1 MRPFGPVT
9 PRAERRHLVDRAWQR
24 YVRDRA
30 LNPPG
35 GGKGVGC
42 SFPRARDSHRID
54 PGITRPGGR
63 GLTTDALADRR
74 ERDEVFRLATPILA
88 DFARRLGLHETV
100 LAYVDAEG
108 WMLSLEGDR
117 GMVEQVGEIDF
128 RPGAHW
134 AEEVAGT
141 NGPGTALVERRPVE
155 VFASEHFVAAWHPWS
170 CAAAPVLAPG
180 DPAPVGVVDITAPW
194 EVQRRHA
201 LVIANAIARAIEER
215 LHAAIG
221 VRDEVV
227 RYAFRAAQVA
237 GDALVAIDRRGRV
250 IGANDAATR
259 RAIVDAGAL
268 TGAARETVA
277 AALRDS
283 ARPID
288 ADVEVKTPDGPTF
301 VASPV
306 RYDGTTVGAILRVS
320 RAAPRARAA
329 GACRPTARYALSDIQ
344 GRSERLRAALEL
356 ARTAARTDL
365 PVVISGESGTGKELF
380 AHAVHSAGARQDGPF
395 IAVNCGSIPAQ
406 FVETELFG
414 YEPGTFTGAR
424 REGNPGRFED
434 GAGGTLF
441 LDEVSELPVAAQT
454 AFLRVL
460 QEREVVRL
468 GGSTPRPL
476 DVRVIAAS
484 NKSLEEEVRAGR
496 FRRDLYFRLSVL
508 SISIPPLR
516 DRGDDVVLLAQAL
529 LVEAEAEVRRRGLA
543 LAPDALDAL
552 RDHRWPGNVREL
564 KNVILRAAATA
575 AEPLIRA
582 ADLQLAAVGI
592 FDPASA
598 PGRST
603 VPTLRG
609 VVLDSERDAL
619 LSALEAS
626 AWNVARAAEQ
636 LGISRMTLYRRL
648 HRHGISR
655 APPR

>member
-1 MRPFGPVT
+1 MGRFRPVT
-9 PRAERRHLVDRAWQR
+9 PRIERRHLVDRAWQG
-24 YVRDRA
+24 YVRDGA
-30 LNPPG
+30 LDPTG
-35 GGKGVGC
+35 IGDDIGR
-42 SFPRARDSHRID
+42 SWRRARDSHRID
-54 PGITRPGGR
+54 PAITRPGGG
-63 GLTTDALADRR
+63 GLSAEALVDRR
-74 ERDEVFRLATPILA
+74 ERDEVFRLAAPILA
-88 DFARRLGLHETV
+88 DFARRLGLHEAV
-100 LAYVDAEG
+100 LAYLDAEG
-108 WMLSLEGDR
+108 WMLSIDGDT

-141 NGPGTALVERRPVE
+141 NGPGTALVEGRAVE

-201 LVIANAIARAIEER
+201 VVIAKAIARAIEER

-237 GDALVAIDRRGRV
+237 GDAVVAVDRRGRV
-250 IGANDAATR
+250 IGANEAATR
-259 RAIVDAGAL
+259 RALVDAGAL
-268 TGAARETVA
+268 TGGAQAAVA
-277 AALRDS
+277 AALRGA

-288 ADVEVKTPDGPTF
+288 GDVEVKTPDGPTF
-301 VASPV
+301 VASSV

-320 RAAPRARAA
+320 AAAPRARAA
-329 GACRPTARYALSDIQ
+329 GACRPSARYDLCDIQ
-344 GRSERLRAALEL
+344 GRSERLRAAVEL
-356 ARTAARTDL
+356 ARTAARNDL

-380 AHAVHSAGARQDGPF
+380 AHAIHSAGARQDGPF
-395 IAVNCGSIPAQ
+395 VALNCGAIPAQ
-406 FVETELFG
+406 LVETELFG

-424 REGNPGRFED
+424 REGSPGRFED
-434 GAGGTLF
+434 AAGGTLF
-441 LDEVSELPVAAQT
+441 LDEVSDLHAAAQT
-454 AFLRVL
+454 ALLRVL

-468 GGSTPRPL
+468 GGSTPRAL

-484 NKSLEEEVRAGR
+484 NKTLDEEVRAGR

-508 SISIPPLR
+508 SISVPPLR
-516 DRGDDVVLLAQAL
+516 DRGDDVAVLAEAF
-529 LVEAEAEVRRRGLA
+529 LVEAEAEVRRPGLA
-543 LAPDALDAL
+543 LAPDALDVL
-552 RDHRWPGNVREL
+552 RQHRWPGNVREL

-575 AEPLIRA
+575 AEPRIGA
-582 ADLQLAAVGI
+582 ADIQLEAGA
-592 FDPASA
+592 FE
-598 PGRST
+598 PGSRPGLAT
-603 VPTLRG
+603 APTLRG

-626 AWNVARAAEQ
+626 GWNVVRAAEG

-655 APPR
+655 APPV